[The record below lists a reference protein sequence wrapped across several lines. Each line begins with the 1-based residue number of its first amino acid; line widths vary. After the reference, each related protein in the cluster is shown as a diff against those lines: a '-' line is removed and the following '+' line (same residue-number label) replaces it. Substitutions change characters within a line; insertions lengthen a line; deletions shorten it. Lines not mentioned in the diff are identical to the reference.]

1 MENLTP
7 KQLEML
13 KLKVRTFVKGL
24 EEQNIRLL
32 ELDEQYQ
39 LILQNV
45 KTYNWSCSAIKTQ
58 CHGDKA
64 YLSTLIDV
72 YEIYIN
78 IGYDCYICVYLDEE
92 LIELP
97 TIGWSDLSRLG
108 QNSFIGTHLDYYA
121 QANHFEIAKREND

>member
-1 MENLTP
+1 MNILTP

-13 KLKVRTFVKGL
+13 KLKVRAFTKGL

-32 ELDEQYQ
+32 ELDDQYK

-45 KTYNWSCSAIKTQ
+45 ETYNWSCAAIKTQ
-58 CHGDKA
+58 CHGDKSFLA
-64 YLSTLIDV
+64 TLIDV

-78 IGYDCYICVYLDEE
+78 IGYGCYICVYLDEE
-92 LIELP
+92 LIDLP
-97 TIGWSDLSRLG
+97 TIGWSDLPRLA

-121 QANHFEIAKREND
+121 QANHFDIIKKEG